1 MKHLRLY
8 LVAYD
13 ISNNRVRNTALKAC
27 RQFAT
32 GGQKSLH
39 ECWLSEGEHGE
50 LLAALHQIIN
60 ETSDRITLVRLDARQ
75 PVHALGRGTK
85 PLDPALIVIS

>member
-1 MKHLRLY
+1 MKKRRLY

-13 ISNNRVRNTALKAC
+13 ISNNRSRSAALKVC

-39 ECWLSEGEHGE
+39 ECWLSDGERE
-50 LLAALHQIIN
+50 TLLATLKQIIN
-60 ETSDRITLVRLDARQ
+60 TATDRITLVGLDARQ
-75 PVHALGRGTK
+75 TTHTLGRGTK
-85 PLDPALIVIS
+85 PLDPSLIVIS